1 MADNEQSQA
10 AEVFMCREC
19 GASFETEEALQ
30 RHTSEAHQ
38 RDAEELSAVDAEGDA
53 DSAAGPP
60 GGTGEGRNGEGGT
73 DSADIGFEAGSI
85 DSA

>member
-1 MADNEQSQA
+1 MTDHEQSQT

-19 GASFETEEALQ
+19 GASFETEDELQ
-30 RHTSEAHQ
+30 SHTTEAHH

-53 DSAAGPP
+53 SSAAGPP

-73 DSADIGFEAGSI
+73 DSADIGFDAGTM